1 MATIDLNGS
10 TLRVRCDGERGRATV
25 VLSNS
30 LGTDLSMWDAQ
41 AAVLATRFHVVRYDT
56 RGHGGSVGTSVG
68 ESSGPPGPYTI
79 GLLGRDVL
87 ALLDHLDIERAHFVG
102 LSMGGV
108 IGQWLGA
115 HAPAR
120 LHKLVLANTAS
131 RIGTVDGWNAR
142 AAAVRAEGMNDIAAG
157 APGRWFTPEFV
168 VRQPVV
174 VGTMQK
180 ILRGLDPE
188 GYAAC
193 CEALAIA
200 DLTADIRRVKA
211 PTLVIAGT
219 HDPVTTVL
227 DAQAL
232 ADGIRGATLATLP
245 ASHLSNIEAPDRFT
259 DAVASFLLA

>member
-1 MATIDLNGS
+1 MATIPLNGAV
-10 TLRVRCDGERGRATV
+10 LHYRCDGDRTRPTV

-56 RGHGGSVGTSVG
+56 RGHGGSVGK
-68 ESSGPPGPYTI
+68 SGAPPGPYTMD
-79 GLLGRDVL
+79 LLGADVL
-87 ALLDHLDIERAHFVG
+87 ALLDQLDIKRAHFVG

-108 IGQWLGA
+108 IGQWLGV
-115 HAPAR
+115 HAPER
-120 LHKLVLANTAS
+120 LDKLVLANTAS
-131 RIGTVDGWNAR
+131 RIGTADAWVAR
-142 AAAVRAEGMNDIAAG
+142 AAAVRAQGMNDIAAG
-157 APGRWFTPEFV
+157 SPGRWFTPEFV
-168 VRQPVV
+168 ARQPVI

-180 ILRGLDPE
+180 TLRSLDPG

-200 DLTADIRRVKA
+200 DLSTDIERIGA

-219 HDPVTTVL
+219 HDPVTTVV
-227 DAQAL
+227 DAEGL
-232 ADGIRGATLATLP
+232 ARVIKGASLAALP

-259 DAVASFLLA
+259 DAVMTFLVA

>member
-1 MATIDLNGS
+1 MATITLNGA
-10 TLRVRCDGERGRATV
+10 TLHFRCDGDRRRPTV

-56 RGHGGSVGTSVG
+56 RGHGGSVGTSG
-68 ESSGPPGPYTI
+68 APLGPYTI
-79 GLLGRDVL
+79 ALLGTDVL
-87 ALLDHLDIERAHFVG
+87 ALLDHLDIDRAHVVG

-115 HAPAR
+115 HAPGR

-131 RIGTVDGWNAR
+131 RIGTPDGWHAR
-142 AAAVRAEGMNDIAAG
+142 AAAVRAEGMADIAAG
-157 APGRWFTPEFV
+157 APGRWFTPEFAA
-168 VRQPVV
+168 RQPVI

-180 ILRGLDPE
+180 TLRALDPE

-193 CEALAIA
+193 CEALAVA
-200 DLTADIRRVKA
+200 DLRPDIGRIRA
-211 PTLVIAGT
+211 PTLVIAGAQ
-219 HDPVTTVL
+219 DPVTTVA

-232 ADGIRGATLATLP
+232 AAAVGDATVVTLP

-259 DAVASFLLA
+259 DAVATFLLA

>member
-1 MATIDLNGS
+1 MATIDLKGT
-10 TLRVRCDGERGRATV
+10 TLRVRCDGERSRPTV

-56 RGHGGSVGTSVG
+56 RGHGGSGA
-68 ESSGPPGPYTI
+68 PPGPYTI
-79 GLLGRDVL
+79 GLLGADVL

-115 HAPAR
+115 HAPER

-131 RIGTVDGWNAR
+131 RIGTLEGWQAR
-142 AAAVRAEGMNDIAAG
+142 AAAVRAEGMNEIAAG

-168 VRQPVV
+168 ARQPVV

-180 ILRGLDPE
+180 TLRGLSPE

-211 PTLVIAGT
+211 PTLVVAGAL
-219 HDPVTTVL
+219 DPVTTVA

-232 ADGIRGATLATLP
+232 AAAIKGATVVTLP

-259 DAVASFLLA
+259 DAVATFLLA

>member
-1 MATIDLNGS
+1 MATITLNGA
-10 TLRVRCDGERGRATV
+10 TLHFRCDGDRRRPTV

-56 RGHGGSVGTSVG
+56 RGHGGSLGNPVGKPG
-68 ESSGPPGPYTI
+68 APPGPYTI
-79 GLLGRDVL
+79 AQLGSDVL
-87 ALLDHLDIERAHFVG
+87 ALLDHLDVKRAHVVG

-108 IGQWLGA
+108 IGQWLGT
-115 HAPAR
+115 HAPGR

-131 RIGTVDGWNAR
+131 RIGTPDGWHAR
-142 AAAVRAEGMNDIAAG
+142 AAAVRAEGMVDIAAS

-168 VRQPVV
+168 ARQPVV

-180 ILRGLDPE
+180 TLRALSAE

-193 CEALAIA
+193 CEALAVA
-200 DLTADIRRVKA
+200 DLRPDIGRICA
-211 PTLVIAGT
+211 PTLVIAGA
-219 HDPVTTVL
+219 HDPVTTVA

-232 ADGIRGATLATLP
+232 AAAIGGATVVTLP
-245 ASHLSNIEAPDRFT
+245 ASHLSNVEAPDRFT
-259 DAVASFLLA
+259 DAVATFLLA